1 MRPAELESLLE
12 WMSAATWIA
21 PPDEARDRALSVLG
35 SEAAIPAV
43 TARAQSVQPS
53 DVRAASTMIDE
64 DRRLIAHSAD
74 HLDLSL
80 LVERRHDRQGLLSID
95 GRVWLVDEGSESRTI
110 DVVWTHEDHVLAHDR
125 VASGESFTF
134 EGAPVHGWTL
144 EIHVGGQPTVVL
156 EDPGA

>member
-12 WMSAATWIA
+12 WMSGANWIA
-21 PPDEARDRALSVLG
+21 PPDEVRERAWSVLG
-35 SEAAIPAV
+35 SETPIPNV
-43 TARAQSVQPS
+43 SARAQALQPS

-64 DRRLIAHSAD
+64 DRRLVAHSAD

-80 LVERRHDRQGLLSID
+80 LVERQSELQGLLSID
-95 GRVWLVDEGSESRTI
+95 GRVWLVDEGSESI
-110 DVVWTHEDHVLAHDR
+110 DVVWTHQDHVLAHQR
-125 VASGESFTF
+125 IASGESFVF

-144 EIHVGGQPTVVL
+144 EIHVPGQPTVVL